1 MPHEPVYLDHAA
13 TAPLRPSALAAVA
26 EQLARGGN
34 PSSLHR
40 PGRAARA
47 VVEQAR
53 EDVAAALGAE
63 PVEVVF
69 TSGGTEADNLAV
81 QGLYRHRREQF
92 PRFRRVLF
100 SAVEHAAVSYTV

>member
-40 PGRAARA
+40 PGR
-47 VVEQAR
+47 
-53 EDVAAALGAE
+53 
-63 PVEVVF
+63 
-69 TSGGTEADNLAV
+69 
-81 QGLYRHRREQF
+81 
-92 PRFRRVLF
+92 
-100 SAVEHAAVSYTV
+100 